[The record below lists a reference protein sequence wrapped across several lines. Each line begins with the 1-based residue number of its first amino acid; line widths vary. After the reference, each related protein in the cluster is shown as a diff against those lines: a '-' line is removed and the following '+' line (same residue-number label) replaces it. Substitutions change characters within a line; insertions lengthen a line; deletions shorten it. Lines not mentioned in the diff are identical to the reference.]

1 MRMRRTEMPPER
13 AEAGMLEVRLGQ
25 VHVGT
30 LTLLAD
36 EVSEFVISEEYRQRY
51 PRPVLG
57 QFFEDDLTRRHSS
70 RMRLPPFFSN
80 LLPEGPLR
88 ELIAEREGIHKQ
100 REFFLI
106 ARLGEDLPGA
116 IIITPTTDLDW
127 DPTEPLDGTGKQAE
141 PTEPLRF
148 SLAGVQ
154 LKFSMLRKDRGMT
167 LPMGGMGG
175 DWIVKLPD
183 NRYDRVPEN
192 EFSMMSWARA
202 TGIQVPEFR
211 LERVAD
217 LEGLPAG
224 IVLREDLAYAVRR
237 FDRPELGRRIHM
249 EDMAQVLGLYSD
261 EKYKKYNYETVAKV
275 LLNVVGYTG
284 LQEFLRRLV
293 FIAAIGNGDAH
304 HKNWSLLYPDGV
316 HAALSPAYD
325 LVSTLQYIPNDTI
338 ALNLARSKRFENI
351 TLTSF
356 ERLARKLDLGNT
368 DVLPTVKA
376 AVDATLQSWS
386 DIRADLP
393 MPEEFKRRIEEHW
406 KKVPLLRGT

>member
-1 MRMRRTEMPPER
+1 MPSER
-13 AEAGMLEVRLGQ
+13 AEAGVLDVRLGS

-57 QFFEDDLTRRHSS
+57 QAFEDDLTRRHTS

-116 IIITPTTDLDW
+116 GVVTPMSALTW
-127 DPTEPLDGTGKQAE
+127 DGAEVSEAVERSAE
-141 PTEPLRF
+141 PAEPLRF

-167 LPMGGMGG
+167 LPMGGKGG

-192 EFSMMSWARA
+192 EFSMMTWARA
-202 TGIQVPEFR
+202 AGLQVPEF
-211 LERVAD
+211 LLVRVAD
-217 LEGLPAG
+217 LEGLPEG
-224 IVLREDLAYAVRR
+224 ISLREELAYAIRR
-237 FDRPELGRRIHM
+237 FDRPEPGRRVHM

-261 EKYKKYNYETVAKV
+261 EKYKKYNYETVAKI
-275 LLNVVGYTG
+275 LLNLSGRGG
-284 LQEFLRRLV
+284 LEEFLRRLV
-293 FIAAIGNGDAH
+293 FIVAIGNGDAH
-304 HKNWSLLYPDGV
+304 HKNWSLLYPDDV
-316 HAALSPAYD
+316 HAVLSPAYD
-325 LVSTLQYIPNDTI
+325 LVSTIQYIPNDTI
-338 ALNLARSKRFENI
+338 ALNLARSKRFEDV
-351 TLTSF
+351 TLASF
-356 ERLARKLDLGNT
+356 ERLARKLDLVSQE
-368 DVLPTVKA
+368 VLPVVKS
-376 AVDATLQSWS
+376 AVEATLQSWS
-386 DIRADLP
+386 GLRAELP
-393 MPEEFKRRIEEHW
+393 LPEAFKRRIEEHW
-406 KKVPLLRGT
+406 KKVPLLRGE

>member
-1 MRMRRTEMPPER
+1 MPPR
-13 AEAGMLEVRLGQ
+13 QAEVGGLEVRLGG

-57 QFFEDDLTRRHSS
+57 QFFEDDLTRRHTS
-70 RMRLPPFFSN
+70 RMRLPPFFAN

-116 IIITPTTDLDW
+116 VVVTPSTVLSW
-127 DPTEPLDGTGKQAE
+127 DVAEPLEATGASTEPL
-141 PTEPLRF
+141 EPLRF

-167 LPMGGMGG
+167 LPMGGKGG

-202 TGIQVPEFR
+202 AGLQVPES
-211 LERVAD
+211 LLVRVAD
-217 LEGLPAG
+217 LEGLPEG
-224 IVLREDLAYAVRR
+224 ISLREEVAYAVRR
-237 FDRPELGRRIHM
+237 FDRPEPGRRIHM

-261 EKYKKYNYETVAKV
+261 EKYKKYNYETVAKII
-275 LLNVVGYTG
+275 LNVAGVGA
-284 LQEFLRRLV
+284 LREFLRRLV
-293 FIAAIGNGDAH
+293 FIIAIGNGDAH

-316 HAALSPAYD
+316 RADLSPAYD
-325 LVSTLQYIPNDTI
+325 LVSTIQYIPNDTI
-338 ALNLARSKRFENI
+338 ALNLARSKKFGEI
-351 TLTSF
+351 TLASF
-356 ERLARKLDLGNT
+356 ERLARKLELGT
-368 DVLPTVKA
+368 QDVLPIVRA
-376 AVDATLQSWS
+376 AVQATLQSWS
-386 DIRADLP
+386 SIRADLP
-393 MPEEFKRRIEEHW
+393 IPEEFKRRIEEHW
-406 KKVPLLRGT
+406 KKVPLLRGE

>member
-1 MRMRRTEMPPER
+1 MPPEQV
-13 AEAGMLEVRLGQ
+13 GVGVLDVRLGE

-36 EVSEFVISEEYRQRY
+36 ETSEFVIAEEYRQRY

-116 IIITPTTDLDW
+116 VRVTPAEVLTW
-127 DPTEPLDGTGKQAE
+127 DAAGPVEAPEAQPEPA
-141 PTEPLRF
+141 EPLRF

-167 LPMGGMGG
+167 LPMGGKGG

-183 NRYDRVPEN
+183 NRYDHVPQN

-202 TGIQVPEFR
+202 AGLQVPEFH
-211 LERVAD
+211 LVRVAD
-217 LEGLPAG
+217 LEGLPQG
-224 IVLREDLAYAVRR
+224 IALREDTAYAIRR
-237 FDRPELGRRIHM
+237 FDRPAPGHRIHM
-249 EDMAQVLGLYSD
+249 EDMAQVLGLYSN
-261 EKYKKYNYETVAKV
+261 EKYKKYNYETVAKI
-275 LLNVVGYTG
+275 LLNVAGLDA

-293 FIAAIGNGDAH
+293 FIVAIGNGDAH
-304 HKNWSLLYPDGV
+304 HKNWSLLYPEGV
-316 HAALSPAYD
+316 RAVLSPAYD
-325 LVSTLQYIPNDTI
+325 LVSTIQYIPNDEI
-338 ALNLARSKRFENI
+338 ALNLARSKRFGDVSLE
-351 TLTSF
+351 SF
-356 ERLARKLDLGNT
+356 KRLARKLDLDHQ

-376 AVDATLQSWS
+376 AVEATLQSWQG
-386 DIRADLP
+386 IRADLP
-393 MPEEFKRRIEEHW
+393 ILESFKQRIEEHW
-406 KKVPLLRGT
+406 KSVPLLRGT

>member
-1 MRMRRTEMPPER
+1 MAPTG
-13 AEAGMLEVRLGQ
+13 AEVGVLEVRLGDA
-25 VHVGT
+25 HVGT

-57 QFFEDDLTRRHSS
+57 QFFEDDLTRRHTS
-70 RMRLPPFFSN
+70 RMRLPPFFAN

-116 IIITPTTDLDW
+116 VVVKPATVLSW
-127 DPTEPLDGTGKQAE
+127 DVAEPLEATGAPTEPV
-141 PTEPLRF
+141 EPLRF

-167 LPMGGMGG
+167 LPMGGKGG

-202 TGIQVPEFR
+202 AGLQVPES
-211 LERVAD
+211 LLVRVAD
-217 LEGLPAG
+217 LEGLPEG
-224 IVLREDLAYAVRR
+224 ISLREEVAYAVRR
-237 FDRPELGRRIHM
+237 FDRPEPGHRIHM

-261 EKYKKYNYETVAKV
+261 EKYKKYNYETVAKIILSV
-275 LLNVVGYTG
+275 SGVDALR
-284 LQEFLRRLV
+284 EFLRRLV
-293 FIAAIGNGDAH
+293 FIIAIGNGDAH

-316 HAALSPAYD
+316 RAELSPAYD
-325 LVSTLQYIPNDTI
+325 FVSTIQYIPNDTI
-338 ALNLARSKRFENI
+338 ALNLARSKQFGDV
-351 TLTSF
+351 TLASF
-356 ERLARKLDLGNT
+356 ERLARKLELGGQ
-368 DVLPTVKA
+368 DVLPIVKA
-376 AVDATLQSWS
+376 AIEATLQSWS
-386 DIRADLP
+386 SIRADLP
-393 MPEEFKRRIEEHW
+393 IPEEFKRRIEEHW
-406 KKVPLLRGT
+406 KKVPLLRGE

>member
-1 MRMRRTEMPPER
+1 MSPETS
-13 AEAGMLEVRLGQ
+13 EAGVLEVRLGQ

-57 QFFEDDLTRRHSS
+57 QLFEDDLTRRHSS

-106 ARLGEDLPGA
+106 ARLGQDLPGA
-116 IIITPTTDLDW
+116 IQVTPVTALDW
-127 DPTEPLDGTGKQAE
+127 DAPGPLETTGEQAG

-175 DWIVKLPD
+175 DWIVKMPD
-183 NRYDRVPEN
+183 NRYDRAPED

-202 TGIQVPEFR
+202 AGLQVPEFR

-217 LEGLPAG
+217 LEGLPSG
-224 IVLREDLAYAVRR
+224 IVLREELAYAVRR
-237 FDRPELGRRIHM
+237 FDRPEPGRRVHM
-249 EDMAQVLGLYSD
+249 EDLAQVLGLYSD

-275 LLNVVGYTG
+275 LLNVAGTDA
-284 LQEFLRRLV
+284 LQECLRRLV
-293 FIAAIGNGDAH
+293 LIAAIGNGDAH
-304 HKNWSLLYPDGV
+304 HKDWSLLYPEGV
-316 HAALSPAYD
+316 RATLSPAYD
-325 LVSTLQYIPNDTI
+325 LVSTIQYMPHDTI
-338 ALNLARSKRFENI
+338 ALNLARSKRFEDVS
-351 TLTSF
+351 LASF
-356 ERLARKLDLGNT
+356 ERLARKLDLGSA
-368 DVLPTVKA
+368 DVLPIVQA
-376 AVDATLQSWS
+376 AVEATLQSWS
-386 DIRADLP
+386 DIQAGLP
-393 MPEEFKRRIEEHW
+393 LPAEFKRRIEEHW
-406 KKVPLLRGT
+406 KRVPLLRGA